1 MVTTPVFS
9 STANRWASAPVKVY
23 LTSPMGVP
31 VSVGA
36 VAAYVVFS
44 AMLALAVSDKVRLG
58 ASGAELGG
66 VSGTSG
72 VTRLVSTDPDPDPD
86 PDPASARAPSA
97 PVPPMS
103 PGRNNPAAG
112 SDAASKKVAMAL
124 SKPVFRP
131 SISVNKPSSPC
142 M

>member
-44 AMLALAVSDKVRLG
+44 AMLALAVTDKVRLG

-72 VTRLVSTDPDPDPD
+72 VTRLVSTDPD